1 MIVVVDTNIVFSAI
15 LNSSSGIGKLLLT
28 HNRHFDF
35 YTCDYLQE
43 ELYNHRSKLLRLTKL
58 PEEEL
63 EILTELVVR
72 NISFINEKLIP

>member
-1 MIVVVDTNIVFSAI
+1 VIVVVDTNIVFSAI

-58 PEEEL
+58 PEESAVTTKEL
-63 EILTELVVR
+63 LD
-72 NISFINEKLIP
+72 ISNGM